1 MNARM
6 PTPEGVIR
14 NPVTTAQIAVSLM
27 AGFSLNLLPWHG
39 TALLARPDFLL
50 VVVLYWCMEEPRR
63 VGSTSAFLLGLLM
76 DVAESSLTGQNA
88 LVYSLSAF
96 LAITFRLRILRFT
109 WPLQALH
116 IFPILLLGQ
125 GLFVLQQLILDAPF
139 PGAAYFF
146 RSLLGM
152 VLWPVLCF
160 ILELPRRRQL
170 KDELQG

>member
-14 NPVTTAQIAVSLM
+14 NPVTTTQITVSLL
-27 AGFSLNLLPWHG
+27 AAFSFNLLPWHG

-50 VVVLYWCMEEPRR
+50 LVLIYWCIEEPRR
-63 VGSTSAFLLGLLM
+63 AGATTAFFLGLLM

-88 LVYSLSAF
+88 LVYSISAF
-96 LAITFRLRILRFT
+96 LAITFRLRILGFT
-109 WPLQALH
+109 WPSQALQ

-125 GLFVLQQLILDAPF
+125 GLLVLQQLILNEPF
-139 PGAAYFF
+139 PGAAYFL

-152 VLWPVLCF
+152 GLWPVLCF

-170 KDELQG
+170 KDEIQG